1 MRGLY
6 ANKHMQAFFP
16 IAGFCFGN
24 PRTFPRKPRTF
35 SEKTRASERAK
46 SGLGR
51 KSLVQSE
58 SPFAVNGHDPN
69 SSDKVTLKSRV
80 TPGETKQ

>member
-1 MRGLY
+1 MRPVAPAYSASMLI
-6 ANKHMQAFFP
+6 F
-16 IAGFCFGN
+16 
-24 PRTFPRKPRTF
+24 
-35 SEKTRASERAK
+35 RASEKAN
-46 SGLGR
+46 SVLGG

>member
-1 MRGLY
+1 MV
-6 ANKHMQAFFP
+6 
-16 IAGFCFGN
+16 I
-24 PRTFPRKPRTF
+24 
-35 SEKTRASERAK
+35 SRASERAK
-46 SGLGR
+46 SRLGG